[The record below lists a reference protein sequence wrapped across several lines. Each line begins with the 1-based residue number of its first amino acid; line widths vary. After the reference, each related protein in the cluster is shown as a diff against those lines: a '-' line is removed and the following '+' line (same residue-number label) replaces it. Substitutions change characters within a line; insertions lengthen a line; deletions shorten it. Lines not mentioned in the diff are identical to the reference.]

1 MKCPKCNQA
10 WLKVLET
17 RHVNNKAIARRRQCR
32 ICDAVFA
39 TTEIIVSD
47 DQITWKPKIRHT
59 PDGTIVK
66 KSAFGVRKQL
76 LDDLDQFSA
85 QALLASISA
94 IRLTA

>member
-1 MKCPKCNQA
+1 MKCPKCRQT

-17 RHVNNKAIARRRQCR
+17 RHVNHKTIARRRQCR
-32 ICDAVFA
+32 ICETVFA
-39 TTEIIVSD
+39 TAEVVISD
-47 DQITWKPKIRHT
+47 DKITWKPKNRHT

-66 KSAFGVRKQL
+66 KAAFGVSEEL
-76 LDDLDQFSA
+76 LDDLDQFSE